1 MLVGRMLSNAAVRF
15 ESTAI
20 HKGCVRW
27 ACSHS
32 PFLRQA
38 MSFPDAA
45 KRPRTDGFAAAQGMG
60 GPYGQGMGGP
70 MGGGPMAGEAGMMV
84 QQGPFMGD
92 QYGMGGAISGMFPC
106 VKLRGLPFD
115 VSDDDIRMFLPQLQR
130 MQQLTRPHSWAF
142 TGLTSGSAGP
152 LLRCQGVEPIDMV
165 LVKRDGRLT
174 GEAFVVLSSPM
185 QIEMALAKNRSY
197 MGRRYIEI
205 YKAKK
210 LDYYKAICAD
220 LMDGGPMGGMN
231 RWRGGEDGGLM
242 AGYGR
247 QPGGPYGVGPAGGPG
262 GPAAGYSQALPSGA
276 AFDAATGGSG
286 GTTILKLRGLPFSVG
301 DDDICQWFNEDK
313 TLGIAPVVKDKCVGR
328 GDGQGLWR
336 AAGWCTQQALPIP
349 CCLCSV
355 LVVMDHGRPSGV
367 AFVEFMSPAEATAAM
382 AKNKQMMG
390 SRYVE
395 IFPATRADLDR
406 CMQQA

>member
-1 MLVGRMLSNAAVRF
+1 
-15 ESTAI
+15 
-20 HKGCVRW
+20 
-27 ACSHS
+27 
-32 PFLRQA
+32 
-38 MSFPDAA
+38 
-45 KRPRTDGFAAAQGMG
+45 
-60 GPYGQGMGGP
+60 
-70 MGGGPMAGEAGMMV
+70 MAGEAGMMV

-115 VSDDDIRMFLPQLQR
+115 VSDDDIRMFL
-130 MQQLTRPHSWAF
+130 
-142 TGLTSGSAGP
+142 
-152 LLRCQGVEPIDMV
+152 GVEPIDMV

-313 TLGIAPVVKDKCVGR
+313 TLGIAPVVKDN
-328 GDGQGLWR
+328 
-336 AAGWCTQQALPIP
+336 
-349 CCLCSV
+349 V

-406 CMQQA
+406 CR

>member
-1 MLVGRMLSNAAVRF
+1 
-15 ESTAI
+15 
-20 HKGCVRW
+20 
-27 ACSHS
+27 
-32 PFLRQA
+32 

-92 QYGMGGAISGMFPC
+92 
-106 VKLRGLPFD
+106 
-115 VSDDDIRMFLPQLQR
+115 
-130 MQQLTRPHSWAF
+130 H
-142 TGLTSGSAGP
+142 
-152 LLRCQGVEPIDMV
+152 
-165 LVKRDGRLT
+165 
-174 GEAFVVLSSPM
+174 PM

-328 GDGQGLWR
+328 GDGQG
-336 AAGWCTQQALPIP
+336 
-349 CCLCSV
+349 V